1 MIRRPPRSTR
11 TDTLFPYPTLFR
23 SLRDAVQQDQCA
35 QRDAQHHLAEV
46 LHCRLVHGRVPR
58 WLVGRIMA
66 GTGTSRSTSPAF
78 RRSALGRDRAFRGRP
93 VAPECAP
100 TQDGLFAWAEDGTP
114 TYAGRCPHAWTI
126 RTISRPPSVHDAG
139 PGWGT
144 LGDFIPCSRPPPT

>member
-1 MIRRPPRSTR
+1 MIRPPPRSTR
-11 TDTLFPYPTLFR
+11 TDTLFPYTTLFR
-23 SLRDAVQQDQCA
+23 A
-35 QRDAQHHLAEV
+35 AQHQLAEV

-58 WLVGRIMA
+58 WLGGRIMA

-114 TYAGRCPHAWTI
+114 TYAGRCAQAWTI
-126 RTISRPPSVHDAG
+126 RAISRTPSVNAAG
-139 PGWGT
+139 PGWRMI
-144 LGDFIPCSRPPPT
+144 GDLKIGRAHV